1 MTTGEKIREARLELE
16 MTQVELA
23 EVSGVSPYTISQIE
37 TGIRRNV
44 RRDTMKVIA
53 QNLNRTVEELT
64 GDKEVELVDVLEG
77 IERQLKRIAR
87 VMENGRK

>member
-1 MTTGEKIREARLELE
+1 MTTGEKIKEARLENE

-23 EVSGVSPYTISQIE
+23 ELSGVSPFSISQIE
-37 TGIRRNV
+37 NNIRRNI
-44 RRDTMKVIA
+44 RKDTLKEIA
-53 QNLNRTVEELT
+53 KALDRTVESLN

-87 VMENGRK
+87 AMESRR